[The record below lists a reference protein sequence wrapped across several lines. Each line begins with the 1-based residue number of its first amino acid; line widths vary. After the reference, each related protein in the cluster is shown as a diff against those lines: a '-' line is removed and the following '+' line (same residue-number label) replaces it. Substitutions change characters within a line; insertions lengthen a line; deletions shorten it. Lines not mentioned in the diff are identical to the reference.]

1 VRDAPLSADATTT
14 VQQTLGDGTRI
25 ERRGTARY
33 YRDGAGRVRVEQ
45 MIIGLEALRPTPE
58 GQVRITIQPDPADG
72 RVYTLDPGTR
82 TARVGPRSGADGAVG
97 GGNSFAVPLGG
108 VRFLVFIRGQAL
120 LDRTGLGGNPIEEES
135 LGTRQISGVDVIGTR
150 ITITVPA
157 GQLGNDRPM
166 QIVDERWESPQLKMV
181 IYARHSDPRTGVID
195 YRVTN
200 IRRMEPAPALFVIPA
215 DYTIEVGSGDWLQL
229 EFADPPKG
237 SKAGRG
243 GRQR

>member
-1 VRDAPLSADATTT
+1 MRDAPLSADATTT

-33 YRDGAGRVRVEQ
+33 YRDGAGPVRVEQ
-45 MIIGLEALRPTPE
+45 TITGLEALSPSVE
-58 GQVRITIQPDPADG
+58 GQVRITIQPKPADG
-72 RVYTLDPGTR
+72 MVYTLDPVTR
-82 TARVGPRSGADGAVG
+82 TARIGPRSGADWAVG
-97 GGNSFAVPLGG
+97 GGQTFAVPLGG
-108 VRFLVFIRGQAL
+108 FRFLVFARGQAL
-120 LDRTGLGGNPIEEES
+120 LERAGLGANPIEEES
-135 LGTRQISGVDVIGTR
+135 LGIRQISGVEVSGKR
-150 ITITVPA
+150 ITVTVPA

-195 YRVTN
+195 YRLAN
-200 IRRMEPAPALFVIPA
+200 IRRTEPALDLFVMAA
-215 DYTIEVGSGDWLQL
+215 DYTMVRGRDWIEL

-237 SKAGRG
+237 SKELPG